1 MFMKFMKKV
10 FYLLVII
17 SFMLPVSTYALTGDI
32 SINCNTTSVKVGE
45 EIKCSVSGS
54 SDGQVSEVFA
64 NVSATGSILIEKFRA
79 ERIWDVITE
88 WPNLS
93 LVSNDK
99 KPGVFEIGTVYLK
112 ASSAGSGT
120 FSMTGIT
127 FTGDNGDTFSVSN
140 KSISVNVISDNPVA
154 TPEPDPVPEVPVK
167 SSDSSLKSL
176 TVSAG
181 SISFNPNVL
190 EYNIEVSSNVN
201 SIKFEAV
208 PNDSKANV
216 KLPDNLSLKTGENSF
231 SIVVTAEDGNTTTY
245 KVIVNKLETVLSDN
259 ALLKELIVDGY
270 DFDFSS
276 DVFKYDLGNINKSQL
291 NITANPV
298 DSNSSVKIYGNSNIS
313 KDSVIIIQVTSQS
326 GNVEEYILYMN
337 NTNYKEDA
345 NGFNDLMLIIISAL
359 FVVSAIIIVILLL
372 GRNKY
377 KKKLEKKLEEDKKRL
392 ELLEVELKNKL
403 AMIPSEPEKK
413 DDIGAMLLNEKQEN
427 PLEGIDPSV
436 LVKEEDKREDDVVDA
451 PLEEVLEEKEEEKE
465 EEKTKE
471 EKTIPGEDA
480 RDILPP
486 EVEEVVNSKN
496 VEQAP
501 IVEEVKEEILTTE
514 ISADEVASVVK
525 KKKVEEVVVPDKKDK
540 KKNSKK
546 KEK

>member
-1 MFMKFMKKV
+1 MFMKKI
-10 FYLLVII
+10 FYLLAII

-54 SDGQVSEVFA
+54 SDGQVSELFA

-79 ERIWDVITE
+79 ERIWNVITE

-93 LVSNDK
+93 LISNDK

-112 ASSAGSGT
+112 ASSVGTGT

-127 FTGDNGDTFSVSN
+127 FTGDNGDTVSISN
-140 KSISVNVISDNPVA
+140 KSVSVNVISDNPVV

-176 TVSAG
+176 NVSAG
-181 SISFNPNVL
+181 SISFNPSVL
-190 EYNIEVSSNVN
+190 EYNIEVSSNVS

-245 KVIVNKLETVLSDN
+245 KVVVNKLETVLSDN
-259 ALLKELIVDGY
+259 ALLKELIIDGY
-270 DFDFSS
+270 DIDFSS
-276 DVFKYDLGNINKSQL
+276 DVFEYNLGNINKSQL

-298 DSNSSVKIYGNSNIS
+298 DSNSSVKIFGNSSIS
-313 KDSVIIIQVTSQS
+313 SDSAIIVQVTSQS
-326 GNVEEYILYMN
+326 GNSKNYIIYVN
-337 NTNYKEDA
+337 NPNYKGES
-345 NGFNDLMLIIISAL
+345 NSFNDLMLIIISAL
-359 FVVSAIIIVILLL
+359 FAVSAIIIVILLL

-403 AMIPSEPEKK
+403 AMIPPEPEKK
-413 DDIGAMLLNEKQEN
+413 EDIGAMLLNEKQED
-427 PLEGIDPSV
+427 PLEGIDPSI
-436 LVKEEDKREDDVVDA
+436 LEKREEDKKENDAVEDA
-451 PLEEVLEEKEEEKE
+451 PLEEVLEEKEEEKL
-465 EEKTKE
+465 KE
-471 EKTIPGEDA
+471 EKTNPGEDA

-496 VEQAP
+496 LDTLPV
-501 IVEEVKEEILTTE
+501 VEEVKEEILTTE

-525 KKKVEEVVVPDKKDK
+525 KKKVEEVVVPEKKDK